1 MKIDTLKSDLILFL
15 VALIWGVAFVAQR
28 TGMEHVGPFTFNGL
42 RFFLASVALFPFLIF
57 SKKDL
62 KKITAQTKNKN
73 RTQLIKFGVISSF
86 FLFAGISFQQVGL
99 VYTTAGKA
107 GFITGL
113 YVVIVP
119 IFGFILKLHKTGI
132 NTWLGAILATIGMY
146 FLSVTNQFTINFG
159 DFLILVCSFCFA
171 GHVLAIANF
180 AKKHKAIQLSFI
192 QSIICSV
199 ISMIIAFAVEDV
211 NMEGIINAAVPIFY
225 GGVFSSAIAY
235 SLQIY
240 GQKKSHPA
248 HASIIMS
255 FESVFAAL
263 AGWIIL
269 NEVLTGRGLFG
280 CILILIGMLIS
291 QLFRLKNNKRSN
303 GF

>member
-1 MKIDTLKSDLILFL
+1 MKLDSLKSDLILFL

-42 RFFLASVALFPFLIF
+42 RFFLASITLFPFLLF
-57 SKKDL
+57 SNNNNNKQDHK
-62 KKITAQTKNKN
+62 AKNKAG
-73 RTQLIKFGVISSF
+73 LIKFGIISSF
-86 FLFAGISFQQVGL
+86 FMFFGISFQQVGL

-119 IFGFILKLHKTGI
+119 IVGFLLKLHKTGI
-132 NTWLGAILATIGMY
+132 NTWAGAILATVGMY
-146 FLSVTNQFTINFG
+146 YLSVTDQFTIGFG
-159 DFLILVCSFCFA
+159 DFLILICSFCFA
-171 GHVLAIANF
+171 GHVLVIASF
-180 AKKHKAIQLSFI
+180 AKNYKTIHLSFI
-192 QSIICSV
+192 QSLICSV
-199 ISMIIAFAVEDV
+199 ISMIIAFIVEDV
-211 NMEGIINAAVPIFY
+211 NIDGIIKAAVPIFY

-240 GQKKSHPA
+240 GQKRSHPA
-248 HASIIMS
+248 HASIILS

-269 NEVLTGRGLFG
+269 NEVLTGRGMLG
-280 CILILIGMLIS
+280 CTLILTGMLVS
-291 QLFRLKNNKRSN
+291 QLFRLNNKKKTHSL
-303 GF
+303 

>member
-1 MKIDTLKSDLILFL
+1 MKLDSLKSDLILFL

-42 RFFLASVALFPFLIF
+42 RFFLASITLFPFLIF
-57 SKKDL
+57 SKNNNNKQDN
-62 KKITAQTKNKN
+62 IVKNKSG
-73 RTQLIKFGVISSF
+73 LIKFGIISSLFMF
-86 FLFAGISFQQVGL
+86 FGISFQQVGL

-119 IFGFILKLHKTGI
+119 IVGFLLKLHKTGI
-132 NTWLGAILATIGMY
+132 NTWAGAILATIGMY
-146 FLSVTNQFTINFG
+146 YLSVTDQFTIGFG
-159 DFLILVCSFCFA
+159 DFLILICSFCFA
-171 GHVLAIANF
+171 GHVLVIASF
-180 AKKHKAIQLSFI
+180 AKNYKTIHLSFI
-192 QSIICSV
+192 QSLICSV
-199 ISMIIAFAVEDV
+199 VSMIIAFIVEDV
-211 NMEGIINAAVPIFY
+211 NIDGIIKAAIPIFY

-240 GQKKSHPA
+240 GQKRSHPA
-248 HASIIMS
+248 HASIILS

-269 NEVLTGRGLFG
+269 NEVLTGRGMLG
-280 CILILIGMLIS
+280 CTLILTGMLVS
-291 QLFRLKNNKRSN
+291 QLFRLNNKKKSHSL
-303 GF
+303 

>member
-1 MKIDTLKSDLILFL
+1 MKLDTLKSDLILLL
-15 VALIWGVAFVAQR
+15 VAFIWGVAFVAQR

-42 RFFLASVALFPFLIF
+42 RFFLASIALFPFLLF
-57 SKKDL
+57 SKENSNNNCIQKKQKD
-62 KKITAQTKNKN
+62 KAG
-73 RTQLIKFGVISSF
+73 LIKFGIISSF

-132 NTWLGAILATIGMY
+132 NTWAGAILATIGMY
-146 FLSVTNQFTINFG
+146 FLSVTNQFTISFG
-159 DFLILVCSFCFA
+159 DFLILMCSFCFA
-171 GHVLAIANF
+171 GHVLVIASF
-180 AKKHKAIQLSFI
+180 AKQYKAIQLSFI
-192 QSIICSV
+192 QSIICSIV
-199 ISMIIAFAVEDV
+199 SLIIAFAVEDV
-211 NMEGIINAAVPIFY
+211 NMGGIINAAVPIFY

-255 FESVFAAL
+255 LESVFAAL

-280 CILILIGMLIS
+280 CTLILIGMLTS
-291 QLFRLKNNKRSN
+291 QLFRFNNKGKLN
-303 GF
+303 NF

>member
-1 MKIDTLKSDLILFL
+1 MKLDTLKSDLILLL
-15 VALIWGVAFVAQR
+15 VAFIWGVAFVAQR

-42 RFFLASVALFPFLIF
+42 RFFLASITLLPFLLF
-57 SKKDL
+57 SKNDS
-62 KKITAQTKNKN
+62 KKLTIQEKKENKAG
-73 RTQLIKFGVISSF
+73 LIKFGIISSF

-119 IFGFILKLHKTGI
+119 IVGFLFKLHKTNV
-132 NTWLGAILATIGMY
+132 NTWAGAIVATIGMY
-146 FLSVTNQFTINFG
+146 FLSVTSQFTISFG
-159 DFLILVCSFCFA
+159 DLLILICSFCFA
-171 GHVLAIANF
+171 GHVLVIANF
-180 AKKHKAIQLSFI
+180 AKKFKAIQLSFI
-192 QSIICSV
+192 QSVICS
-199 ISMIIAFAVEDV
+199 IASLILAFTFEDV
-211 NMEGIINAAVPIFY
+211 NIEGIINAAVPIFY

-263 AGWIIL
+263 AGWVIL

-280 CILILIGMLIS
+280 CTLILTGMLIS
-291 QLFRLKNNKRSN
+291 QLFKLNYKK
-303 GF
+303 

>member
-1 MKIDTLKSDLILFL
+1 MKLDTLKSDLILFI
-15 VALIWGVAFVAQR
+15 VAFIWGVAFVAQR
-28 TGMEHVGPFTFNGL
+28 TGMEYVGPFTFNGL
-42 RFFLASVALFPFLIF
+42 RFFLASIALLPFLLF
-57 SKKDL
+57 SKKDTKENNLQL
-62 KKITAQTKNKN
+62 KQKN
-73 RTQLIKFGVISSF
+73 RTGLIKFGIISSF

-132 NTWLGAILATIGMY
+132 NTWTGAILAAVGMY
-146 FLSVTNQFTINFG
+146 FLSVTNEFTIGFG
-159 DFLILVCSFCFA
+159 DFLILLCSFCFA
-171 GHVLAIANF
+171 GHVLVIANF
-180 AKKHKAIQLSFI
+180 AKRYKAIQLSFI

-199 ISMIIAFAVEDV
+199 ASMIIAFSVEDV
-211 NMEGIINAAVPIFY
+211 NIDGIVNAAVPIFY

-280 CILILIGMLIS
+280 CTLILIGMLIS
-291 QLFRLKNNKRSN
+291 QLIRLNNNKKSN

>member
-1 MKIDTLKSDLILFL
+1 MKFDTLKSDLILFL
-15 VALIWGVAFVAQR
+15 VAFIWGVAFVAQR

-42 RFFLASVALFPFLIF
+42 RFLLASMTLLPFLILSKNNTKEQNIQ
-57 SKKDL
+57 SKK
-62 KKITAQTKNKN
+62 KNKSG
-73 RTQLIKFGVISSF
+73 LIKFGIISSF

-119 IFGFILKLHKTGI
+119 IFGFVLKLHKTGI
-132 NTWLGAILATIGMY
+132 NTWAGAILATIGMY
-146 FLSVTNQFTINFG
+146 YLSVTNQFTISFG
-159 DFLILVCSFCFA
+159 DFLILLCSFCFA
-171 GHVLAIANF
+171 GHVLVIASF
-180 AKKHKAIQLSFI
+180 AKKYKAIHLSFI
-192 QSIICSV
+192 QSIIVSV
-199 ISMIIAFAVEDV
+199 VSMIIAFAVEDV
-211 NMEGIINAAVPIFY
+211 NMEGIIKAAVPIFY

-240 GQKKSHPA
+240 GQKRSHPA

-269 NEVLTGRGLFG
+269 NEVLTTRGLFG
-280 CILILIGMLIS
+280 CALILIGMLIS
-291 QLFRLKNNKRSN
+291 QLFRLNNKKKLNS
-303 GF
+303 F

>member
-1 MKIDTLKSDLILFL
+1 MKFETLKSDLILLL

-28 TGMEHVGPFTFNGL
+28 SGMEHVGPFTFNGL
-42 RFFLASVALFPFLIF
+42 RFLLSSLALLPFLIF
-57 SKKDL
+57 
-62 KKITAQTKNKN
+62 TKNDPKEKDIQKIREN
-73 RTQLIKFGVISSF
+73 KAGLIKFGIISSL

-119 IFGFILKLHKTGI
+119 IFGFILKLHKTSV
-132 NTWLGAILATIGMY
+132 NTWVGAILASIGMY
-146 FLSVTNQFTINFG
+146 LLSVTNQFTISFG
-159 DFLILVCSFCFA
+159 DFLILICSFCFA
-171 GHVLAIANF
+171 GHVLVIANY
-180 AKKHKAIQLSFI
+180 AKKYKTIQLSFI
-192 QSIICSV
+192 QSIICSL
-199 ISMIIAFAVEDV
+199 ISLIIAFVIEDV
-211 NMEGIINAAVPIFY
+211 NIQGVINAAIPIIY

-240 GQKKSHPA
+240 GQKRSHPA

-269 NEVLTGRGLFG
+269 NELFTRRGLFG

-291 QLFRLKNNKRSN
+291 QLYRLNNKKKSVSL
-303 GF
+303 

>member
-1 MKIDTLKSDLILFL
+1 L
-15 VALIWGVAFVAQR
+15 
-28 TGMEHVGPFTFNGL
+28 GL
-42 RFFLASVALFPFLIF
+42 YQV
-57 SKKDL
+57 
-62 KKITAQTKNKN
+62 
-73 RTQLIKFGVISSF
+73 F

-132 NTWLGAILATIGMY
+132 NTWAGAILATIGMY
-146 FLSVTNQFTINFG
+146 FLSVTNQFTISFG
-159 DFLILVCSFCFA
+159 DFLILMCSFCFA
-171 GHVLAIANF
+171 GHVLVIASF
-180 AKKHKAIQLSFI
+180 AKQYKAIQLSFI
-192 QSIICSV
+192 QSIICSIV
-199 ISMIIAFAVEDV
+199 SLIIAFAVEDV
-211 NMEGIINAAVPIFY
+211 NMGGIINAAVPIFY

-255 FESVFAAL
+255 LESVFAAL

-280 CILILIGMLIS
+280 CTLILIGMLTS
-291 QLFRLKNNKRSN
+291 QIFRFNNKGKLN
-303 GF
+303 NF

>member
-15 VALIWGVAFVAQR
+15 VAFIWGVAFVAQR
-28 TGMEHVGPFTFNGL
+28 SGMEHVGPFTFNGL
-42 RFFLASVALFPFLIF
+42 RFLLASVSLVPFMFFFNNGVKEKRVKLKQY
-57 SKKDL
+57 SKSE
-62 KKITAQTKNKN
+62 
-73 RTQLIKFGVISSF
+73 LIKYGFISSI
-86 FLFAGISFQQVGL
+86 FLFSGISLQQVGL

-119 IFGFILKLHKTGI
+119 IIGLVLKLHRTNF
-132 NTWLGAILATIGMY
+132 NTWAGALLATVGMY
-146 FLSVTNQFTINFG
+146 FLSVTSDFTIGFG
-159 DFLILVCSFCFA
+159 DFLVLLCAFCFA
-171 GHVLAIANF
+171 GHVIVIANF
-180 AKKHKAIQLSFI
+180 SKKFPAIQLSFV
-192 QSIICSV
+192 QSLICSLV
-199 ISMIIAFAVEDV
+199 SLIIAFAIENV
-211 NMEGIINAAVPIFY
+211 NMEGIIDASVPIFY

-240 GQKKSHPA
+240 AQKKSHPA

-269 NEVLTGRGLFG
+269 NEVFSGRAVLG

-291 QLFRLKNNKRSN
+291 QLFRLNNKN
-303 GF
+303 